1 MSDNV
6 IPILS
11 AQERLEI
18 FKIIHDI
25 KASSKELAD
34 RSRPMFNGTRYLSD
48 TEVAK
53 RLSVS
58 KTTLANYRMKGILG
72 YYSLEGKIVYSEDEI
87 EDYLRRNYHPPY
99 K

>member
-53 RLSVS
+53 KAFR
-58 KTTLANYRMKGILG
+58 KQ
-72 YYSLEGKIVYSEDEI
+72 
-87 EDYLRRNYHPPY
+87 YHPCKLQDEGHIGLLLP
-99 K
+99 